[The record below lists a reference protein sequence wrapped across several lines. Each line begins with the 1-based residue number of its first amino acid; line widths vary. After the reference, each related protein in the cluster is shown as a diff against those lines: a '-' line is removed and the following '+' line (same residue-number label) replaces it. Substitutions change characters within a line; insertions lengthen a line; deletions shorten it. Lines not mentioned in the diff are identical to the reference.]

1 MLEQGLKDISDNQDA
16 AKEQMRKQAEPDTNP
31 DQDVFNYSYGFSE
44 IDERMKTELIKLY
57 KSGKTYKYKKGQ
69 PILPSEQLRM
79 RRQGTSLGQSLVQQ
93 RKVGTHPV
101 PELFKFL
108 VKNLL

>member
-16 AKEQMRKQAEPDTNP
+16 AKEQMRKQAEPATNP
-31 DQDVFNYSYGFSE
+31 DQDVFNYSYGVSE

-57 KSGKTYKYKKGQ
+57 KSGKTYTYKKGW
-69 PILPSEQLRM
+69 PILPSEQVRI
-79 RRQGTSLGQSLVQQ
+79 RRTGTFLAQGLGQQ

-101 PELFKFL
+101 PELFKYL
-108 VKNLL
+108 IKSLL